1 MRTECVITGVTLI
14 TPDGVYSLNGDLFYQ
29 GGTYIANCN
38 EHSKKEIDSIPPGK
52 IAKWVQPNHE
62 AWERRG
68 VWVFH
73 EDDAQFSIAALEYMH
88 K

>member
-1 MRTECVITGVTLI
+1 MITGVILI
-14 TPDGVYSLNGDLFYQ
+14 TPEGRYSLNGDLFFQ
-29 GGTYIANCN
+29 GDTVIVNCN

-52 IAKWVQPNHE
+52 IAKWVRPGLS

-68 VWVFH
+68 VWVFNA
-73 EDDAQFSIAALEYMH
+73 DDCQFSVAALEYMG